1 MPKYTIDVSDKVVA
15 LIAANAAALEPYGY
29 DATLP
34 DPIGALLY
42 RQATEAIRGVL
53 TDATAQLAMAKAQ
66 QQIVKAQAQV
76 QALVDSAFAAPPE
89 NPIVP
94 IPDPNAS
101 GPTNTTSTP

>member
-1 MPKYTIDVSDKVVA
+1 MPKYTIEVSDKVVA

-66 QQIVKAQAQV
+66 QQVLKAQAQV
-76 QALVDSAFAAPPE
+76 QALVDSAFAAPPT

-94 IPDPNAS
+94 IPDAS